1 MSVKDFILPTGRIDR
16 GRYALAGV
24 LLFALKY
31 NLDRVLAR
39 RLFHREWSLWSYLDV
54 PGLDGITSVAGGD
67 AVYGLTLVAVA
78 LPFVWIGTVLTVKR
92 LRDAGLPLWMVLGF
106 FAPAVNII
114 MFAALSVVPSVDEQR
129 DDELPES
136 ARSRLD
142 RFMPE
147 GQLASAALAVGLT
160 VPAGVIGTLIA
171 VNLLESYGWGLF
183 VGLPFGLGMVAA
195 LIHGYHK
202 ERSAAECFSVGLS
215 SVAILG
221 GILAL
226 VAAEGLI
233 CLFMAA
239 PIALSLTVIGSGLG
253 YVMQRRPDRPRGTA
267 AVSLAVLIVVPIV
280 IVIEGLHDHPAPLV
294 EVSTVVIVET
304 PPGEVWDRLIAFS
317 EIPPPEEWLFQ
328 VGIAYP
334 VRATIDG
341 TGVGSVRRCE
351 FTTGAFVEPITVW
364 DEPRELAFT
373 VESMPDPMQEWTFYG
388 DIRPAHIDGY
398 FSTERG
404 RFLLEQT
411 AEGTRLTGTTWYRN
425 RMWPNLYWNVWA
437 DAILHRIHLRVLRH
451 IKRQSERNA
460 GP

>member
-1 MSVKDFILPTGRIDR
+1 MSVKDFIVPTGRIDR
-16 GRYALAGV
+16 GRYALAGI

-31 NLDRVLAR
+31 NLDRLLAR
-39 RLFHREWSLWSYLDV
+39 RLFRRDWSLWSYLDV
-54 PGLDGITSVAGGD
+54 PGLDSISAIAGGD
-67 AVYGLTLVAVA
+67 ALYGLTLVAVA
-78 LPFVWIGTVLTVKR
+78 LPFVWIGTVLTIRR
-92 LRDAGLPLWMVLGF
+92 LRDAGFPLWLVLGF
-106 FAPAVNII
+106 FAPALNLIL
-114 MFAALSVVPSVDEQR
+114 FAVLSVVPSVDEPVTGER
-129 DDELPES
+129 AEP

-142 RFMPE
+142 RFIPE
-147 GQLASAALAVGLT
+147 GQLASAAMAVGLT

-171 VNLLESYGWGLF
+171 VNLFESYGWGLF

-202 ERSAAECFSVGLS
+202 ERTAAECFSVGLS
-215 SVAILG
+215 SVAVLG

-239 PIALSLTVIGSGLG
+239 PIALSLAVIGSGMG

-267 AVSLAVLIVVPIV
+267 AASLAVLLVVPGF
-280 IVIEGLHDHPAPLV
+280 IVIEGLHDRPAPLV
-294 EVSTVVIVET
+294 AVSTTVTIEA
-304 PPGEVWDRLIAFS
+304 PPEEVWGNLVAFS
-317 EIPPPEEWLFQ
+317 EIPPPQEWLFR

-334 VRATIDG
+334 LRATIDG
-341 TGVGSVRRCE
+341 TGVGAVRRCE

-364 DEPRELAFT
+364 EEPRELAFS

-398 FSTERG
+398 FRTERG
-404 RFLLEQT
+404 RFLLEQS
-411 AEGTRLTGTTWYRN
+411 ENGTLLTGTTWYRN
-425 RMWPNLYWNVWA
+425 RMWPNRYWNVWA

-451 IKRQSERNA
+451 IKVEAES
-460 GP
+460 